1 MAPLLRCALPIWQR
15 RLNPASRH
23 DCVFAQI
30 ATTLHYPAIDPA
42 DCAPKASLRHQLKS
56 SGIKVVQ
63 LAPLIVDTGLGGNI
77 GVGGQPIR

>member
-15 RLNPASRH
+15 RLNPHLAMI
-23 DCVFAQI
+23 VFFAQI